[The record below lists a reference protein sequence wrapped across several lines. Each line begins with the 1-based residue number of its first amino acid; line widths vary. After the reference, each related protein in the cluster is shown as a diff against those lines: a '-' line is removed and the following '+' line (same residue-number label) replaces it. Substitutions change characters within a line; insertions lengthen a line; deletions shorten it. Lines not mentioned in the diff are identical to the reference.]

1 MANRKDE
8 TWHRLR
14 EWTYGSAPSERLA
27 AQILHHEGFED
38 IDPSHPLGGKDGG
51 QDARCMYE
59 GEPWS
64 MAVYFPRGEKNYQKI
79 KSKFLSDAKLI
90 KQQDATGIAFVTNQ
104 ELRLSERKELEDS
117 ANPLKVELFH
127 LERVAGILDR
137 PEMES
142 VRRQFLSIDTDAA
155 PTINN
160 LGGAGGNAPGA
171 GGGGGGAIGEARG
184 GDGGLGG
191 NIYNFSGTPG
201 AAPGAGGGGA
211 GAFGPGSQGGEGG
224 QGGEY
229 VTAILKVTPGM
240 IIPIKIGEGGKPG
253 LNGGDGGDGGDTAF
267 GDIVA
272 KGGKGGE
279 AGFSVIVSRE
289 VSEVDR
295 DAGLHISTLMLA
307 ECCHHRDGLAYI
319 LAAGVEHVTFAQ
331 LPGRFA
337 FVLFGVLSIGNA
349 TLGVEYEFTASFE
362 SPSGDTTW
370 SQRFKVFSGPPRQI
384 ARPCFALLIDCEIN
398 QPGIWTILIRSAS
411 HCFGRLPI
419 EILALTS

>member
-1 MANRKDE
+1 MANRIDE

-14 EWTYGSAPSERLA
+14 EWTYDSAPSERLA
-27 AQILHHEGFED
+27 AQILHHEGFEA
-38 IDPSHPLGGKDGG
+38 IDPSHPLGGRDGG
-51 QDARCMYE
+51 QDARCMYAA
-59 GEPWS
+59 EPWS
-64 MAVYFPRGEKNYQKI
+64 MAVYFPRGEKGYQEI
-79 KSKFLSDAKLI
+79 KAKFLEDTKKI
-90 KQQDATGIAFVTNQ
+90 KQQGATGIAFVTNQ

-155 PTINN
+155 PTINK
-160 LGGAGGNAPGA
+160 LGGTGGHAPGA

-184 GDGGLGG
+184 GDGGQGG

-201 AAPGAGGGGA
+201 AAPSAGGGGT

-224 QGGEY
+224 QGGES

-240 IIPIKIGEGGKPG
+240 SIPIKIGEGGKSG
-253 LNGGDGGDGGDTAF
+253 LNGGDGGDTTF

-272 KGGKGGE
+272 QGGKGGKS
-279 AGFSVIVSRE
+279 GFNVIVSRE

-295 DAGLHISTLMLA
+295 DAGLHINTLMFA
-307 ECCHHRDGLAYI
+307 ECCYHREGLAYI
-319 LAAGVEHVTFAQ
+319 LAAGVERVTFAQ
-331 LPGRFA
+331 LPGRFT

-370 SQRFKVFSGPPRQI
+370 SQPFKVPSGPPRQI
-384 ARPCFALLIDCEIN
+384 ARPCFTLLIDCQID

-419 EILALTS
+419 EVLGPSS